1 MNFSR
6 PNRREDILFVIA
18 LLVPAFF
25 SGARYLETDRQLEQI
40 AHAATHGTVLAA
52 ARAPA
57 PIALAQAELG
67 AR

>member
-6 PNRREDILFVIA
+6 QSRLEDILFVIA
-18 LLVPAFF
+18 LMVPAFF

-40 AHAATHGTVLAA
+40 ARAGTHATVLAA
-52 ARAPA
+52 VHAPA
-57 PIALAQAELG
+57 PIVLAQAEPG

>member
-18 LLVPAFF
+18 LMVPAFF
-25 SGARYLETDRQLEQI
+25 SVARYLETDRQLEQI
-40 AHAATHGTVLAA
+40 AHAGTHATVLAA
-52 ARAPA
+52 THAPA
-57 PIALAQAELG
+57 PIVLAQAQLG